1 MAASVLEIHQE
12 FDYINREIDDIFF
25 NIILCVS
32 SMCFFIFFAISFVEV
47 IKYVKLIIFE
57 NYNGFKRK
65 HLFSIKNVV
74 KRFNKKMTAWRKKS
88 IDEEK
93 NLLLRTLKK
102 KTLSLRTLSRI
113 LLMRNLKRTLITVKP
128 EDSAINGDL
137 QELQSNS
144 FWLFGNGI

>member
-1 MAASVLEIHQE
+1 MAE
-12 FDYINREIDDIFF
+12 
-25 NIILCVS
+25 
-32 SMCFFIFFAISFVEV
+32 
-47 IKYVKLIIFE
+47 
-57 NYNGFKRK
+57 
-65 HLFSIKNVV
+65 
-74 KRFNKKMTAWRKKS
+74 KS

-93 NLLLRTLKK
+93 NLLLCTLKK

-113 LLMRNLKRTLITVKP
+113 LLMRNLKRSLITVKP

>member
-1 MAASVLEIHQE
+1 MT
-12 FDYINREIDDIFF
+12 YIF
-25 NIILCVS
+25 NTILCVS
-32 SMCFFIFFAISFVEV
+32 IMYVFIFFAISFAEV
-47 IKYVKLIIFE
+47 IKYVKLITFE

>member
-1 MAASVLEIHQE
+1 MT
-12 FDYINREIDDIFF
+12 YIFKT
-25 NIILCVS
+25 ILCVS
-32 SMCFFIFFAISFVEV
+32 MMYVFIFFALSFVEV
-47 IKYVKLIIFE
+47 IKYVKLITFE

>member
-1 MAASVLEIHQE
+1 MAE
-12 FDYINREIDDIFF
+12 
-25 NIILCVS
+25 
-32 SMCFFIFFAISFVEV
+32 
-47 IKYVKLIIFE
+47 
-57 NYNGFKRK
+57 
-65 HLFSIKNVV
+65 
-74 KRFNKKMTAWRKKS
+74 KS
-88 IDEEK
+88 IDQEK
-93 NLLLRTLKK
+93 NLLLCTLKK

>member
-1 MAASVLEIHQE
+1 MT
-12 FDYINREIDDIFF
+12 YIF
-25 NIILCVS
+25 NTILCVS
-32 SMCFFIFFAISFVEV
+32 IMYVFIFFAISFVEV
-47 IKYVKLIIFE
+47 IKYVKLITFE

-102 KTLSLRTLSRI
+102 KSLSLRTLSRI

>member
-1 MAASVLEIHQE
+1 MT
-12 FDYINREIDDIFF
+12 YIF
-25 NIILCVS
+25 NTILCVS
-32 SMCFFIFFAISFVEV
+32 IMYVFIFFAISFVEV
-47 IKYVKLIIFE
+47 IKYVKLITFE

-113 LLMRNLKRTLITVKP
+113 LLMRNLKRSLITVKP

>member
-1 MAASVLEIHQE
+1 MT
-12 FDYINREIDDIFF
+12 YIF
-25 NIILCVS
+25 NTILCVS
-32 SMCFFIFFAISFVEV
+32 IMYVFIFFAISFVEV
-47 IKYVKLIIFE
+47 IKYVKLITFE

-144 FWLFGNGI
+144 FWLFGNGM

>member
-1 MAASVLEIHQE
+1 MT
-12 FDYINREIDDIFF
+12 YIF
-25 NIILCVS
+25 NTILCVS
-32 SMCFFIFFAISFVEV
+32 IMYVFIFFAISFVEV
-47 IKYVKLIIFE
+47 IKYVKLITFE

>member
-1 MAASVLEIHQE
+1 MT
-12 FDYINREIDDIFF
+12 YIF
-25 NIILCVS
+25 NTILCVS
-32 SMCFFIFFAISFVEV
+32 IMYVFIFFAISFVEV
-47 IKYVKLIIFE
+47 IKYVKLITFE

-102 KTLSLRTLSRI
+102 KTQSLRTLSRI
-113 LLMRNLKRTLITVKP
+113 LLMRNLKRNLITVKP

>member
-1 MAASVLEIHQE
+1 MAE
-12 FDYINREIDDIFF
+12 
-25 NIILCVS
+25 
-32 SMCFFIFFAISFVEV
+32 
-47 IKYVKLIIFE
+47 
-57 NYNGFKRK
+57 
-65 HLFSIKNVV
+65 
-74 KRFNKKMTAWRKKS
+74 KS

-93 NLLLRTLKK
+93 NLLMCTLKK

>member
-1 MAASVLEIHQE
+1 MAE
-12 FDYINREIDDIFF
+12 
-25 NIILCVS
+25 
-32 SMCFFIFFAISFVEV
+32 
-47 IKYVKLIIFE
+47 
-57 NYNGFKRK
+57 
-65 HLFSIKNVV
+65 
-74 KRFNKKMTAWRKKS
+74 KS

-93 NLLLRTLKK
+93 NLLMCTLKK

-113 LLMRNLKRTLITVKP
+113 LLMRNLKRNLITVKP

>member
-1 MAASVLEIHQE
+1 MT
-12 FDYINREIDDIFF
+12 YIF
-25 NIILCVS
+25 NTILCVS
-32 SMCFFIFFAISFVEV
+32 IMYVFIFFAISFVEV
-47 IKYVKLIIFE
+47 IKYVKLITFE

-65 HLFSIKNVV
+65 HLFLIKNVV

-113 LLMRNLKRTLITVKP
+113 LLMRNLKRNLITVKP

>member
-1 MAASVLEIHQE
+1 MAE
-12 FDYINREIDDIFF
+12 
-25 NIILCVS
+25 
-32 SMCFFIFFAISFVEV
+32 
-47 IKYVKLIIFE
+47 
-57 NYNGFKRK
+57 
-65 HLFSIKNVV
+65 
-74 KRFNKKMTAWRKKS
+74 KS

-93 NLLLRTLKK
+93 NLLLCTLKK

-113 LLMRNLKRTLITVKP
+113 LLMRNLKRNLITVKP